1 MGQKRISAMAFDQ
14 SETTFVFEPT
24 AGTVELYTTDRRMWL
39 RAIRRNPNFIE
50 ARELKPGYV
59 LLYHSTQVKSPE
71 MLLKPAP
78 GGDEVQKRYMTQRE
92 IESRAA
98 AGSRLAAQKATVTH
112 EPE

>member
-1 MGQKRISAMAFDQ
+1 MAFDQ
-14 SETTFVFEPT
+14 SETTFVFET
-24 AGTVELYTTDRRMWL
+24 AAGTVELYTTDRRMWL

-50 ARELKPGYV
+50 ARELMPGYV
-59 LLYHSTQVKSPE
+59 LLYHSAQVKSPE

-92 IESRAA
+92 IDSRAA
-98 AGSRLAAQKATVTH
+98 AGLRLVAQKVTVAH